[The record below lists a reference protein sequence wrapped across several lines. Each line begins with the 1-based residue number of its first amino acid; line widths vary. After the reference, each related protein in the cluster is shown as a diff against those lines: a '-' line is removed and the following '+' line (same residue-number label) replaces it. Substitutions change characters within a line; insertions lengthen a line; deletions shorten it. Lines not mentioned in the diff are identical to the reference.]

1 MDGIDLRR
9 NLVRRIVRNSISYP
23 DELGIVACSSN
34 VISGNECPVG
44 ELFKPVI
51 PTDADKQRNAVRN
64 TVDKLRAADKEL
76 SYKPKFVNE
85 DKCSLGP
92 EIHSIVQEMKS
103 LSPRE
108 IAELVP
114 RISPKLDKLSSVEQE
129 KFVNDI
135 EKIITE
141 DDRRSRT
148 VAIFN
153 LLYIGIATVFLLV
166 LLYGKKQE
174 YESYLAA
181 KALPGL
187 TNYWV
192 FASVNILLAFSLFY
206 FHYRYS
212 FRITDMKTFQI
223 SSIMH
228 IASLVLFYMFLRTG
242 ERNYSTLAFVCM
254 MVVVVFQSSM
264 LLNFEDVPGLNK
276 LLVHY
281 PSLYEQCSTVQTT
294 LKEKISGGV
303 SWTDILVSL
312 LTNLL
317 PALYLAIQYIKI

>member
-1 MDGIDLRR
+1 MDLKR

-23 DELGIVACSSN
+23 DELGIVACSPN

-51 PTDADKQRNAVRN
+51 PDDMEKQRNNVRDAVEN
-64 TVDKLRAADKEL
+64 LRKGDKEL
-76 SYKPKFVNE
+76 SYTNRFVNE

-92 EIHSIVQEMKS
+92 EIQSIVQELNK

-114 RISPKLDKLSSVEQE
+114 RISPRLEQLPVKEQE
-129 KFVNDI
+129 KFVKDI

-141 DDRRSRT
+141 DSSRT
-148 VAIFN
+148 KSAAIFN
-153 LLYIGIATVFLLV
+153 LLYIGVITILLLV
-166 LLYGKKQE
+166 VLYGKKDE

-187 TNYWV
+187 TNFWV
-192 FASVNILLAFSLFY
+192 FSAINILLAFSLFY
-206 FHYRYS
+206 FYYRYS

-223 SSIMH
+223 SSVMH
-228 IASLVLFYMFLRTG
+228 IASLLLFFMFLRTG
-242 ERNYSTLAFVCM
+242 ERNYTTLAFVCM
-254 MVVVVFQSSM
+254 MVVVLFQSSI

-276 LLVHY
+276 LLLHY
-281 PSLYEQCSTVQTT
+281 PSLYEQCASVQTT
-294 LKEKISGGV
+294 LKEKVSGGTSYV
-303 SWTDILVSL
+303 DVIVSL

-317 PALYLAIQYIKI
+317 PALYLGIQYIRI